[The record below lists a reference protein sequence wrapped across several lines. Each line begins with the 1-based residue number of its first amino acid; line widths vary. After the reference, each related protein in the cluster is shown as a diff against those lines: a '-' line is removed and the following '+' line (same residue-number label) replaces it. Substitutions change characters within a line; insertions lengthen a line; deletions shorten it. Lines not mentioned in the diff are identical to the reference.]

1 MPVHSALRAFVQAY
15 RSQGC
20 GPLSAADA
28 VKVVELAAQAA
39 DEVERLR
46 VQLDVMSSEV
56 DAHESISAELEGAA
70 ARMASQ
76 DSGEN
81 PYPIQPDITPARSMH
96 YAWQQGWETHER
108 MRELQMQ
115 NHMLERENALRA
127 AQLEALGVT
136 PARDPARDA

>member
-20 GPLSAADA
+20 GPLNAADA

-46 VQLDVMSSEV
+46 VQLEVMSSEV
-56 DAHESISAELEGAA
+56 DAHESISAELEGTA
-70 ARMASQ
+70 ARIAAP
-76 DSGEN
+76 DSSEN
-81 PYPIQPDITPARSMH
+81 PYPLQPDITPVRSMH

-108 MRELQMQ
+108 MRSLQME

>member
-1 MPVHSALRAFVQAY
+1 
-15 RSQGC
+15 
-20 GPLSAADA
+20 LSAADA

-70 ARMASQ
+70 ARMTSQ

>member
-1 MPVHSALRAFVQAY
+1 
-15 RSQGC
+15 
-20 GPLSAADA
+20 
-28 VKVVELAAQAA
+28 
-39 DEVERLR
+39 
-46 VQLDVMSSEV
+46 MSSEV

>member
-20 GPLSAADA
+20 GPLNAADA

-46 VQLDVMSSEV
+46 VQVEVMSSEV
-56 DAHESISAELEGAA
+56 DAHESISAELEGTA
-70 ARMASQ
+70 ARIAAP
-76 DSGEN
+76 DSSEN
-81 PYPIQPDITPARSMH
+81 PYPLQPDITPVRSMH

-108 MRELQMQ
+108 MRSLQME